1 MTLPKGGRLF
11 TALVDLKI
19 TLAFLFI
26 DSIRATP
33 DGNSINRK
41 DDINILSNPVLFKKK
56 LKMLHKNIDI
66 ALRYRA
72 FYDKFMGIFR
82 TPEVHQT
89 GRMRKWVL
97 SSQDLFL
104 DNEFDLLGYMNDILN
119 LSIWLDELIETIDR

>member
-41 DDINILSNPVLFKKK
+41 DDINILSKSIFHL
-56 LKMLHKNIDI
+56 D
-66 ALRYRA
+66 
-72 FYDKFMGIFR
+72 DTFR

-89 GRMRKWVL
+89 GRMCKWVL

-104 DNEFDLLGYMNDILN
+104 DNEKPED
-119 LSIWLDELIETIDR
+119 SRELCEKQRTYHA

>member
-1 MTLPKGGRLF
+1 MILPKGGRLF
-11 TALVDLKI
+11 TALIDLKI

-82 TPEVHQT
+82 TPEVH
-89 GRMRKWVL
+89 KLVECA
-97 SSQDLFL
+97 
-104 DNEFDLLGYMNDILN
+104 NGY
-119 LSIWLDELIETIDR
+119 

>member
-1 MTLPKGGRLF
+1 MILPKGGRLF

-72 FYDKFMGIFR
+72 FYNKFMGILLALCPNDYDSFIKADS
-82 TPEVHQT
+82 
-89 GRMRKWVL
+89 RKK
-97 SSQDLFL
+97 
-104 DNEFDLLGYMNDILN
+104 EFWKKRQLYMV
-119 LSIWLDELIETIDR
+119 

>member
-41 DDINILSNPVLFKKK
+41 DDINILSNPVLFKT
-56 LKMLHKNIDI
+56 I
-66 ALRYRA
+66 ASSKTRFETEPMMAAEEMERYNNR
-72 FYDKFMGIFR
+72 
-82 TPEVHQT
+82 
-89 GRMRKWVL
+89 RK
-97 SSQDLFL
+97 
-104 DNEFDLLGYMNDILN
+104 
-119 LSIWLDELIETIDR
+119 